1 MKLGKTQPYVPKAIA
16 NDRTMLPM
24 VMYAKS
30 IGKNTAEF
38 TQHDLRKFLRWLWQR
53 EPCKNK
59 LWVPSTTA
67 YFGNGQRSLSKSE
80 QRRLAK
86 QQSNDDGS
94 RQQQRNCRRQS

>member
-38 TQHDLRKFLRWLWQR
+38 TQKDLRKFLRWLWQR
-53 EPCKNK
+53 EPFKQK
-59 LWVPSTTA
+59 LWVPAVTS
-67 YFGNGQRSLSKSE
+67 YFGGKSKVIVPA
-80 QRRLAK
+80 RR
-86 QQSNDDGS
+86 
-94 RQQQRNCRRQS
+94 RRVAHETTTITT

>member
-59 LWVPSTTA
+59 LWIPSTTQ
-67 YFGNGQRSLSKSE
+67 YFRDGNRQTITPTSKSTR
-80 QRRLAK
+80 RRLRV
-86 QQSNDDGS
+86 QQ
-94 RQQQRNCRRQS
+94 